1 MKETMVNA
9 ERLRAWVRERKEF
22 WRSNRADD
30 PANCW
35 QRMNEDASFLAA
47 IEMMAE
53 EVDR

>member
-1 MKETMVNA
+1 MIDEKKLM
-9 ERLRAWVRERKEF
+9 AWLQERKDY
-22 WRSNRADD
+22 WRENRSDD

>member
-1 MKETMVNA
+1 MIDEKKLM
-9 ERLRAWVRERKEF
+9 AWLQERKDY
-22 WRSNRADD
+22 WRENRSDD
-30 PANCW
+30 PTNCW